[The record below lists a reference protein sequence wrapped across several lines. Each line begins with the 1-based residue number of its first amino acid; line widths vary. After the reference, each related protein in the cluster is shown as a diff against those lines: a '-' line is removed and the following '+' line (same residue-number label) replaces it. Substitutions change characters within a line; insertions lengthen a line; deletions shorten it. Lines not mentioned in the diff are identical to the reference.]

1 MKRIGFLP
9 VLVAFALVAAPALA
23 DGGANHQVKQTPP
36 VKMGTSGGSSLDS
49 SRSFCCGGT
58 LGSLVLRDGV
68 LSILSNNHVLARAG
82 SATTGED
89 DIQPG
94 LIDVGC
100 RATTAN
106 SNIVGDFAGN
116 FVPLGTANVDVA
128 LATAR
133 SGQVDTSGAIIDVGV
148 PCNTTQAAT
157 IGLAVTKSGRTTGQT
172 FGSVQSVNTSVSIQ
186 YQAGCNSGK
195 KFTETYTNQVV
206 VSGSGSFSA
215 GGDSGSLIVSN
226 DGTPN
231 PVALLFAGNSTQTI
245 GNPIGAVVS
254 AFQAGGH
261 TFSFVGTN
269 CGNFAFSSILGG
281 PQISPSDAEVDY
293 TRVVKER
300 HESELFGRPGVI
312 GVGVGAD
319 EADASRGAIVVYFA
333 TAAGTHP
340 QPQGIPAEVD
350 GVPVRVVP
358 TEPFAAQ

>member
-1 MKRIGFLP
+1 MKRAGF
-9 VLVAFALVAAPALA
+9 VLALMALALVAAPVLA

-36 VKMGTSGGSSLDS
+36 VKMGTSGGSSLDA

-58 LGSLVLRDGV
+58 LGALVLRDGV

-100 RATTAN
+100 RATTSN

-116 FVPLGTANVDVA
+116 LVRLGTANVDVA
-128 LATAR
+128 LSTAR
-133 SGQVDTSGAIIDVGV
+133 SGQVDTTGAILDVGV

-157 IGLAVTKSGRTTGQT
+157 IGLAVAKSGRTTGYT
-172 FGSVQSVNTSVSIQ
+172 TGSVQSVNTSVSIQ

-195 KFTETYTNQVV
+195 KFTISYTNQVV

-231 PVALLFAGNSTQTI
+231 PVALLFAGNSAQTI
-245 GNPIGAVVS
+245 GNPIGQVVS

-261 TFSFVGTN
+261 TFSFVGNN
-269 CGNFAFSSILGG
+269 CGNFAAASTSGG
-281 PQISPSDAEVDY
+281 AQIVPSDAEVDF
-293 TRVVKER
+293 TRTVKER
-300 HESELFGRPGVI
+300 YEPDLFARPGVI

-319 EADASRGAIVVYFA
+319 ETDASRGAIVVYFA
-333 TAAGTHP
+333 TAAGSHP
-340 QPQGIPAEVD
+340 QPQGIPAELD
-350 GVPVRVVP
+350 GIRVRIIP
-358 TEPFAAQ
+358 TEPFVAQ